1 MRRHFSLILY
11 HLLRP
16 LTYDE
21 MMQLKNPLANILHLK
36 STQACE
42 KMSINKITVKKLD
55 TKECYVK
62 KLVITSELLAYL
74 LKTMQ
79 LILDILPT

>member
-1 MRRHFSLILY
+1 
-11 HLLRP
+11 
-16 LTYDE
+16 
-21 MMQLKNPLANILHLK
+21 MMQLKNPLADILHLK
-36 STQACE
+36 STQVSE
-42 KMSINKITVKKLD
+42 KVSINKITVRKLD

-62 KLVITSELLAYL
+62 KLVITSERLAYL